1 MCGRCATL
9 SFEGDLALVALPSFP
24 CRRRQ
29 VTHKER
35 HMFTKVGT
43 IGVGVSNQDKALDF
57 YVNTLGF
64 EKIDDQPMSET
75 ERWLE
80 VAPLGAQTHIMLG
93 LRGQSGG
100 DKTGFTG
107 YVPHTDNIEA
117 TCPTLKARAAPLTKQ
132 PTPPPSPKC
141 PHFPPPPVP
150 QLAH

>member
-1 MCGRCATL
+1 MCRRCATL

-75 ERWLE
+75 QRSLE
-80 VAPLGAQTHIMLG
+80 AAPLRAQTHTTPG
-93 LRGQSGG
+93 LRGQSAGE
-100 DKTGFTG
+100 KTPFTG
-107 YVPHTDNIEA
+107 YIPHTDTN
-117 TCPTLKARAAPLTKQ
+117 
-132 PTPPPSPKC
+132 
-141 PHFPPPPVP
+141 
-150 QLAH
+150 